1 MAVCRSRFSKAAA
14 PSFDANFA
22 LSSEP
27 LAALLPLPL
36 FAPIFFPLASSA
48 MPCNRS
54 SSSSSIAPHLRGQ
67 EALSSMFSLRLIRAN
82 IFLCIQTNGRFRQLL
97 PTIMESTQDLSQGGG
112 RDGGGSVRQRA
123 ASTVQRAFRRFINV
137 RIYKYVGVCTCGW
150 VSVMVLPQ
158 TENSST
164 CMRLPID
171 HQAVHAC
178 LPVNDIATYG

>member
-36 FAPIFFPLASSA
+36 FAPLFFPLASSA
-48 MPCNRS
+48 MTCNRS

-67 EALSSMFSLRLIRAN
+67 EALSSMFSLDLIRYH
-82 IFLCIQTNGRFRQLL
+82 IFLCIQTNGRFCQLL
-97 PTIMESTQDLSQGGG
+97 PTIMESTQGGG
-112 RDGGGSVRQRA
+112 GEGGGSVRQGA

-137 RIYKYVGVCTCGW
+137 RIYKYVGVCTCG
-150 VSVMVLPQ
+150 
-158 TENSST
+158 
-164 CMRLPID
+164 
-171 HQAVHAC
+171 C
-178 LPVNDIATYG
+178 L